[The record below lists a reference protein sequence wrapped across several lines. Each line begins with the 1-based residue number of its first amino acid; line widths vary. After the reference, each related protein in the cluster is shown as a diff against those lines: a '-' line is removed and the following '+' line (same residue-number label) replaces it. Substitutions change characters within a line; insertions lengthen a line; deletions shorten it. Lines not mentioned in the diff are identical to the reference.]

1 MLAIATIRAHWLLL
15 MCETWAIAKGD
26 LVGQGGTVDAHCLL
40 VVCSGGSREG
50 ARGEVPLTFRL
61 C

>member
-1 MLAIATIRAHWLLL
+1 